1 MADLLV
7 RRVPEPLVRSLK
19 QRAVQH
25 RRSLQQELVSILES
39 AVGESAG
46 QSPAQIAVAIRT
58 HLAKTGRTFGDSAHL
73 VREDR
78 QR

>member
-7 RRVPEPLVRSLK
+7 RHVPEALVRSLK

-46 QSPAQIAVAIRT
+46 KSPAQIAAAIRT
-58 HLAKTGRTFGDSAHL
+58 HLAQTGRTFADSAPL

>member
-7 RRVPEPLVRSLK
+7 RRVPEPLVKSLK

-39 AVGESAG
+39 AVGASAG
-46 QSPAQIAVAIRT
+46 QSPAQVAAAIRT
-58 HLAKTGRTFGDSAHL
+58 HLAQTGRTFGDSARL